1 MKLVL
6 LMLAFVMVSSSFAEK
21 KVNWWERPVKT
32 ADETLGISD
41 SYFSPREKDILQ
53 EFLRSQSEEDGDLD
67 DLSES
72 DHKDKKQ
79 KNDKKAKK
87 QNKLPKGL
95 EKKLARGGELPP
107 GWQKKIARGEVM
119 DSEIYESSLDLP
131 AGILNQLEI
140 IDGTSVRQVED
151 HIVRVRDASGL
162 ILDVLTQN

>member
-6 LMLAFVMVSSSFAEK
+6 FMLAFVMVSSSFAENQ
-21 KVNWWERPVKT
+21 VNWWERSVKT

-41 SYFSPREKDILQ
+41 SYFSPREKGILQ
-53 EFLRSQSEEDGDLD
+53 EFLRSQSEEYGDLD
-67 DLSES
+67 DFSES
-72 DHKDKKQ
+72 DHKDKKF
-79 KNDKKAKK
+79 KKDKKVKK
-87 QNKLPKGL
+87 QKKLPKGL

-131 AGILNQLEI
+131 QGILNQLEI

>member
-6 LMLAFVMVSSSFAEK
+6 FMLAFMMVSSSFAENQ
-21 KVNWWERPVKT
+21 VNWWERPVKT

-53 EFLRSQSEEDGDLD
+53 EFLRSQTEEDSDLD

-79 KNDKKAKK
+79 KKDKKAKK
-87 QNKLPKGL
+87 QKKLPKGL

-131 AGILNQLEI
+131 AGILNQLEM